1 MKRFIALMLAA
12 LMLCFAFASCASNKT
27 ETSDNVADKN
37 KATGST
43 SDTAAPGGDDK
54 ESGEGTGTAGESDLD
69 YVKGK
74 GKMIIGVTVYEPMNF
89 QDENKEWTGFDTEF
103 AQAVAQKLGVEA
115 EFIVIDWDNK
125 FQELDSRAIDAV
137 WNGMTID
144 DSVKANSDVSN
155 PYVKN
160 AQVVVM
166 AKDKIEQYPDAES
179 MKDLTFAVEA
189 GSAGEKQVQEL
200 KYNPVAV
207 NTQSDALLEVKSG
220 SADAAVID
228 ITMANAMTGEGTSYA
243 DLAYAVELSTEEY
256 GIAFRKG
263 SDMVAEVNKIM
274 AELMSDGT
282 LDALAAKYELTLVK

>member
-12 LMLCFAFASCASNKT
+12 LMLCFAFASCASKKT

-37 KATGST
+37 KT
-43 SDTAAPGGDDK
+43 SGTAAPGG
-54 ESGEGTGTAGESDLD
+54 SGAADTKNSGTSGDSDLA
-69 YVKGK
+69 YIKGK
-74 GKMIIGVTVYEPMNF
+74 GKMIIGVTVYEPMNYK
-89 QDENKEWTGFDTEF
+89 DADGNWTGFDTEF
-103 AQAVAQKLGVEA
+103 AQAVAKKLGVEA
-115 EFIVIDWDNK
+115 EFIIIEWDNR
-125 FQELDSRAIDAV
+125 FEELDSRAIDAV

-144 DSVKANSDVSN
+144 DTVIKNSDVSN

-189 GSAGEKQVQEL
+189 GSAGEKQAQEL
-200 KYNPVAV
+200 KYNTVPV
-207 NTQSDALLEVKSG
+207 NDQSAALLEVNSG
-220 SADAAVID
+220 SADACIID

-243 DLAYAVELSTEEY
+243 NLASAIELSTEEY
-256 GIAFRKG
+256 GVAFRKG
-263 SDMVAEVNKIM
+263 SDMVAEMNKIM

-282 LDALAAKYELTLVK
+282 LDELAKKYELTLVK

>member
-1 MKRFIALMLAA
+1 MKKILALILAS
-12 LMLCFAFASCASNKT
+12 LMLCFAFASCAAKT
-27 ETSDNVADKN
+27 NETSGDNADKN
-37 KATGST
+37 TGSAEAGG
-43 SDTAAPGGDDK
+43 SNTAAVSDK
-54 ESGEGTGTAGESDLD
+54 GTAPSGDSDLD
-69 YVKGK
+69 YIKGK
-74 GKMIIGVTVYEPMNF
+74 GKMVIGITVYEPMNY

-103 AQAVAQKLGVEA
+103 AQAVAKKLGVEA

-144 DSVKANSDVSN
+144 DSVKANADVSN
-155 PYVKN
+155 PYVHN

-166 AKDKIEQYPDAES
+166 KADKIAQYPDAES

-189 GSAGEKQVQEL
+189 ESAGEKQVQEL
-200 KYNPVAV
+200 KYNSVAV
-207 NTQSDALLEVKSG
+207 NTQADALLEVKSG

-243 DLAYAVELSTEEY
+243 DLAIAVELSTEEY

-263 SDMVAEVNKIM
+263 SDAVAEVNKIM

>member
-12 LMLCFAFASCASNKT
+12 LMLCFAFASCASKKT
-27 ETSDNVADKN
+27 ETSDDVADKN
-37 KATGST
+37 KTTG
-43 SDTAAPGGDDK
+43 TAAPGGEGTDK
-54 ESGEGTGTAGESDLD
+54 TTGEGTGTSGESDLA
-69 YVKGK
+69 YIKGK
-74 GKMIIGVTVYEPMNF
+74 GKMVIGVTVYEPMNYKTA
-89 QDENKEWTGFDTEF
+89 DETWTGFDTEF
-103 AQAVAQKLGVEA
+103 AQAVAKKLGVEA
-115 EFIVIDWDNK
+115 EFIVIDWDNR

-144 DSVKANSDVSN
+144 DSVTKNSDVSN

-166 AKDKIEQYPDAES
+166 AKDKTAQYPDAES

-189 GSAGEKQVQEL
+189 GSAGEKQAQEL
-200 KYNPVAV
+200 KYNTVPVNDQAA
-207 NTQSDALLEVKSG
+207 ALLEVNSG
-220 SADAAVID
+220 SADACIID
-228 ITMANAMTGEGTSYA
+228 ITMANAMTGEGTSYEN
-243 DLAYAVELSTEEY
+243 LASAIELSTEEY

-282 LDALAAKYELTLVK
+282 LDELAKKYELTLVK